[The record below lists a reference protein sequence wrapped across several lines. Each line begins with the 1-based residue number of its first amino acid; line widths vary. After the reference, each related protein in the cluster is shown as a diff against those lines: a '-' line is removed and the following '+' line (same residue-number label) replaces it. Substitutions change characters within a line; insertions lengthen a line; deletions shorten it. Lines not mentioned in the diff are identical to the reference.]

1 MNFLFGDGWIL
12 TAIIVVVVLLL
23 LPSMIVITSQQNVKL
38 IETFGRFSS
47 VRRAGLSTKLPWPIQ
62 TATSNFSLRVREIA
76 EDVGVKSLDNA
87 FVVVPIRVQFAV
99 RDGGEADAFYRLED
113 PDAQIRSYVVNQV
126 RSTASGMTFDDLFRS
141 RDAFE
146 TDVETTLAQRMSEF
160 GFKIENVLV
169 DDPQPSRELREAFDR
184 VIAAQRLK
192 EAATNEGE
200 ALRIKQVASAQAEG
214 ESLRIRGEAYAAFRN
229 IIAEGNAEALTKFT
243 AKTGLTAKNALEFF
257 ISVNEMEAVTTAAQS
272 GGRVV
277 FVAGSAKD
285 GIEPALFGALTA
297 AEDEPERS
305 IK

>member
-1 MNFLFGDGWIL
+1 MDSGIPNFVFFVIV
-12 TAIIVVVVLLL
+12 AIFVVAVL
-23 LPSMIVITSQQNVKL
+23 LPSMIVITGQQNVRL

-47 VRRAGLSTKLPWPIQ
+47 VRQAGLSFKLPWPIQ

-76 EDVGVKSLDNA
+76 EDVGVKSSDNA

-99 RDGGEADAFYRLED
+99 KEGGERDAFYRLDD

-126 RSTASGMTFDDLFRS
+126 RSTASNMTFDDLFRS

-146 TDVETTLAQRMSEF
+146 TDVERTLAVRMGEF

-169 DDPQPSRELREAFDR
+169 DDPQPSVQLREAFDR

-200 ALRIKQVASAQAEG
+200 ALRIKSVAAAQAEG

-243 AKTGLTAKNALEFF
+243 DKTGLIEKDALDFF
-257 ISVNEMEAVTTAAQS
+257 ISVNEMEAVTTAAQA

-277 FVAGSAKD
+277 FVTGSARSGVDKAVLGMVEPD
-285 GIEPALFGALTA
+285 GE
-297 AEDEPERS
+297 
-305 IK
+305 

>member
-1 MNFLFGDGWIL
+1 MTMLSDQWLL
-12 TAIIVVVVLLL
+12 TIALVVLAVIL
-23 LPSMIVITSQQNVKL
+23 LPSMIVITSQQTVKL
-38 IETFGRFSS
+38 IETFGRFTS
-47 VRRAGLSTKLPWPIQ
+47 VRQAGLSLKLPWPIQ
-62 TATSNFSLRVREIA
+62 TATANFSLRVREIA

-99 RDGGEADAFYRLED
+99 RPGGEADAFYRLED

-200 ALRIKQVASAQAEG
+200 ALRIKQVAAAQAEG
-214 ESLRIRGEAYAAFRN
+214 ESLRIKGEAYAAFRG
-229 IIAEGNAEALTKFT
+229 IIAEGNAEALKKFT
-243 AKTGLTAKNALEFF
+243 EKTGLTEKDGLDFF
-257 ISVNEMEAVTTAAQS
+257 ISVNEMEAVTNAAEA
-272 GGRVV
+272 GGSVV
-277 FVAGSAKD
+277 FVAGSARD
-285 GIEPALFGALTA
+285 GIEPALLGTLAQG
-297 AEDEPERS
+297 PR
-305 IK
+305 KG

>member
-1 MNFLFGDGWIL
+1 MDMLPENAVIIA
-12 TAIIVVVVLLL
+12 AIVIVVVLL
-23 LPSMIVITSQQNVKL
+23 LPSMIVITSQQNVRL

-47 VRRAGLSTKLPWPIQ
+47 VRQAGLSLKLPWPIQ

-76 EDVGVKSLDNA
+76 EEVGVKSLDNA
-87 FVVVPIRVQFAV
+87 FVAVPIRVQFAV
-99 RDGGEADAFYRLED
+99 RNGGESDAYYRLED

-146 TDVETTLAQRMSEF
+146 TDVETTLAKRMSEF

-200 ALRIKQVASAQAEG
+200 ALRIKQVAAAQAEG

-229 IIAEGNAEALTKFT
+229 IIAEGNAEALTRFT
-243 AKTGLTAKNALEFF
+243 ATTGLTAKNALEFF

-285 GIEPALFGALTA
+285 GIEPALLGALTA
-297 AEDEPERS
+297 APDAEG
-305 IK
+305 